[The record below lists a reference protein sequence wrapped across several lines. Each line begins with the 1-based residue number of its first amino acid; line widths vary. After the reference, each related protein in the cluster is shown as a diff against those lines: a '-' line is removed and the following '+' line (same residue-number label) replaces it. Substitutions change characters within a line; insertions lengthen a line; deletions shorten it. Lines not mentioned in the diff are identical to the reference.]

1 VCDVKKKA
9 KPCVSK
15 VEVVPLN
22 SQGKM
27 SPKEGDKILMS
38 QRQLQRWHL
47 MGLVELGKITL
58 KEEEK
63 KIDVFCR
70 QGRRIRRAGR
80 QKGETE
86 LIHGNVDR
94 SRPIRISSLQKKLSK
109 KT

>member
-1 VCDVKKKA
+1 
-9 KPCVSK
+9 
-15 VEVVPLN
+15 
-22 SQGKM
+22 M
-27 SPKEGDKILMS
+27 EGDKILMS

-47 MGLVELGKITL
+47 MGLMELGKITL

-80 QKGETE
+80 EKGETE

-94 SRPIRISSLQKKLSK
+94 SRPIRISSLKKNK
-109 KT
+109 KNLTAKFVYDNLHAQNV